1 MTALQTGRLC
11 LKIIFKLYKSSTE
24 EVHMSLGN
32 FFRKFKRQRSLN
44 LFVLVFFATLL
55 ILPTQVLTAAD
66 WECPKMGGI
75 IKHGDMNYAHLD
87 AGTKATPDGLVRYI
101 YDALVDVTWD
111 LKYRPGLAKEMPK
124 KISETVYEFELR
136 QGVKFH
142 DGTDFNADAVK
153 FAMDRL
159 VAGGDRLTAPSQYTG
174 VWRKNLEKLEV
185 LGPYKIR
192 MQFKRPWP
200 DFMWSVAS
208 TFFIPSP
215 TAVKK
220 YGKDY
225 GTKGFAGTGPFMVKV
240 FKPKERMEAVRNPN
254 YYRPNEPC
262 VDGVHAIH
270 IPSGS
275 VRLLSLR
282 RGELTNVF
290 TFPESQL
297 PLIENA
303 KPIEVKEGEASTF
316 TLLAVN
322 TASEKLKD
330 KKVRQALQYAIDGQE
345 IIDRVYRGRGAVVTG
360 IFPPWH
366 PAYVKASNE
375 ELALIRQDVEK
386 SKQLLKEAGYGPGN
400 PLKLD
405 LQTFSAPAHVE
416 RSVVIQDQFKAVGIQ
431 LSVRNMPAGT
441 VLENL
446 FSGKYDLVL
455 WQYTGGPTVGIY
467 TWNLYSGDS
476 TANPVFYNKEGGFKN
491 AEVNKVMDEVAGML
505 DVKAAGKKAASVQK
519 QIFTDLPYI
528 FLNWRNHREAW
539 NPNLVKNHNVS
550 YLKNRQDWRRVY
562 IDK

>member
-1 MTALQTGRLC
+1 M
-11 LKIIFKLYKSSTE
+11 KLLNRAHVSKTLL
-24 EVHMSLGN
+24 H
-32 FFRKFKRQRSLN
+32 LN
-44 LFVLVFFATLL
+44 LAVLALAAAIL
-55 ILPTQVLTAAD
+55 IWPGQILAAD
-66 WECPKMGGI
+66 DDWKCPKLSGI

-87 AGTKATPDGLVRYI
+87 SGALATPDCIVRYI
-101 YDALVDVTWD
+101 YDALIDVTWD

-142 DGTDFNADAVK
+142 DGTEFNADAVK

-192 MQFKRPWP
+192 MHLKRPWP
-200 DFMWSVAS
+200 ELMWNLAS

-220 YGKDY
+220 YGKDF
-225 GTKGFAGTGPFMVKV
+225 GTKGIVGTGPFKLKL
-240 FKPKERMEAVRNPN
+240 FKPKERLEVVKNPD

-262 VDGVHAIH
+262 VDGVHGIF

-303 KPIEVKEGEASTF
+303 PPIEVHEGEATTF

-322 TASEKLKD
+322 TSLDKLRD
-330 KKVRQALQYAIDGQE
+330 KKVRRALQYAVDGQE
-345 IIDRVYRGRGAVVTG
+345 IIDRVYRGRGAMVTG
-360 IFPPWH
+360 LFPPWH
-366 PAYVKASNE
+366 PAYKKADDLS
-375 ELALIRQDVEK
+375 LIRQDVEK
-386 SKQLLKEAGYGPGN
+386 AKQLLKEAGYGPGN

-405 LQTFSAPAHVE
+405 LQTFAAPAHVE
-416 RSVVIQDQFKAVGIQ
+416 RSVVLQDQFKAVGVQ
-431 LSVRNMPAGT
+431 LSVRNLPAGT

-446 FSGKYDLVL
+446 FAGKYDLVL
-455 WQYTGGPTVGIY
+455 WQYRGGPTVGVY
-467 TWNLYSGDS
+467 TWSLYAGESS
-476 TANPVFYNKEGGFKN
+476 ANPTFYNKEGGYRN
-491 AEVNKVMDEVAGML
+491 SMVDKVMDEVAGIME
-505 DVKAAGKKAASVQK
+505 VEKAAELAASVQQ
-519 QIFTDLPYI
+519 QIFEDAPYI
-528 FLNWRNHREAW
+528 FLNWRNHRETW
-539 NPNLVKNHNVS
+539 NPNLVKNHHVS
-550 YLKNRQDWRRVY
+550 YLKNHQDWRRVW